1 VRCTGE
7 RVNSIHPFS
16 LWFSLLIIN
25 VLSFIF
31 SFASSV
37 AQSISK
43 YGTLKCLSAGS
54 MLNETPDTLPA
65 EQLARYCQRITPENC
80 FIERCSEKAWE
91 EMESLYTEGEHSKAS
106 ESGSFVFGKQTEK
119 WYGIDYYISPVSD
132 QDIQSWKATNDAS
145 LHLPH
150 PNPFIPRS
158 LDLCPELPPEAR
170 TQRIDRPI
178 DPPKLIANDSNTGE
192 LHYLYCIAT

>member
-1 VRCTGE
+1 MLIV
-7 RVNSIHPFS
+7 IHVIGFMC
-16 LWFSLLIIN
+16 
-25 VLSFIF
+25 

-54 MLNETPDTLPA
+54 MLNETPDSFPA
-65 EQLARYCQRITPENC
+65 DQLASYCQRITPENC

-91 EMESLYTEGEHSKAS
+91 EMESLYTGEENCEAS
-106 ESGSFVFGKQTEK
+106 ASGAFVFGKQTEK
-119 WYGIDYYISPVSD
+119 WYGIDYYISPVLD
-132 QDIQSWKATNDAS
+132 VDVQSWKTTNHDS
-145 LHLPH
+145 LHLPR

-170 TQRIDRPI
+170 TQRIDKPI
-178 DPPKLIANDSNTGE
+178 DPPKLVANNSNIGE
-192 LHYLYCIAT
+192 SYSFVSFFRE